1 MSDADKFDIDSG
13 EDFDSDDSE
22 INRELEERIRLAAEA
37 GNEKIFDDVSDAQ
50 SVYSAMGNT
59 MSQMNFIPI
68 DTDLDNLIDQMLINS
83 NPNHMAELEKQ
94 RNERLDFVR
103 QEQIEDE
110 AMLFTEENK
119 RNVQDIKQLNQIN
132 LAELIPAKAPVV
144 AAIDAKGDQE
154 KAPEE
159 ETKTVPKIKEESKLQ
174 IITTSVAASEAQQ

>member
-83 NPNHMAELEKQ
+83 NPNHMAELEK
-94 RNERLDFVR
+94 
-103 QEQIEDE
+103 
-110 AMLFTEENK
+110 
-119 RNVQDIKQLNQIN
+119 
-132 LAELIPAKAPVV
+132 
-144 AAIDAKGDQE
+144 
-154 KAPEE
+154 
-159 ETKTVPKIKEESKLQ
+159 
-174 IITTSVAASEAQQ
+174 